1 MYRFD
6 YIIIGAGCSGLSLAF
21 EMNANNLFENK
32 TCAIIDKRE
41 NFNRDK
47 IWSYWGVDTH
57 SFNDCLINK
66 WNKFIVKNN
75 NEEII
80 LNCEDFEYQ
89 SIDSGKFYKK
99 ILDNLSTNQ
108 NVKFFLNKSIDR
120 VYENNNEVTLHS
132 GDEIFR
138 SNLVFNSSLDNK
150 SSLEHELFQHF
161 YGCEIELDEPINL
174 PEYPVLMDFNCSQDN
189 WVHFFYTLPMGA
201 GKIFIESTWISD
213 QKNFLTTRYL
223 SEINSYIND
232 NFNYKKKYQI
242 KYSEMGSIP
251 MHHYQNNI
259 GNKKII
265 PIGTS
270 ANLTRKSTGYTFLNI
285 QKSVKK
291 IVSDILQNKIVNI
304 SNLNIKYNFL
314 DNIFINVLLEKRS
327 EMRNIFFNL
336 FKKNKTK
343 DIVNFL
349 SNNSSLYEDFKIIFS
364 MPKLIF
370 IKKLLK
376 L

>member
-189 WVHFFYTLPMGA
+189 WVHFFYTLPMGV

-213 QKNFLTTRYL
+213 QKNFLTSRYL

>member
-150 SSLEHELFQHF
+150 RSLEHELFQHF

-189 WVHFFYTLPMGA
+189 WVHFFYTLPMGV

>member
-189 WVHFFYTLPMGA
+189 WVHFFYTLPMGV

-232 NFNYKKKYQI
+232 NLNYKKKYQI

-291 IVSDILQNKIVNI
+291 IVSDILQKKIVNI

>member
-1 MYRFD
+1 MNRFD

-21 EMNANNLFENK
+21 EMNANNLFKNK

-41 NFNRDK
+41 NFSRDK
-47 IWSYWGVDTH
+47 IWSYWGVNSH

-80 LNCEDFEYQ
+80 LNCENFEYQ

-99 ILDNLSTNQ
+99 ILDKLSTNK

-120 VYENNNEVTLHS
+120 IYENNKEVTLHS

-150 SSLEHELFQHF
+150 SSLEYELFQHF
-161 YGCEIELDEPINL
+161 YGCEIEFDEPVNL
-174 PEYPVLMDFNCSQDN
+174 PEYPVLMDFDCIQDG
-189 WVHFFYTLPMGA
+189 WVHFFYTLPTGV

-223 SEINSYIND
+223 SEIDSYIN
-232 NFNYKKKYQI
+232 NNLNYRKKYRI
-242 KYSEMGSIP
+242 IYSEMGSIP
-251 MHHYQNNI
+251 MYHYQNNI
-259 GNKKII
+259 GYKKII

-291 IVSDILQNKIVNI
+291 IVSDILQKKIVNI

>member
-41 NFNRDK
+41 NFNSDK

-189 WVHFFYTLPMGA
+189 WVHFFYTLPMGV

>member
-66 WNKFIVKNN
+66 WNKFIIKNN

>member
-189 WVHFFYTLPMGA
+189 WVHFFYTLPMGV

>member
-161 YGCEIELDEPINL
+161 YGCEIELDEPLNL

>member
-120 VYENNNEVTLHS
+120 VYENNNEITLHS

-150 SSLEHELFQHF
+150 GSLEHELFQHF

-189 WVHFFYTLPMGA
+189 WVHFFYTLPMGV

-314 DNIFINVLLEKRS
+314 DNIFINVLLKKRS

>member
-89 SIDSGKFYKK
+89 SIDSRKFYKK

-201 GKIFIESTWISD
+201 SKIFIESTWISD

-251 MHHYQNNI
+251 MQ
-259 GNKKII
+259 
-265 PIGTS
+265 
-270 ANLTRKSTGYTFLNI
+270 
-285 QKSVKK
+285 
-291 IVSDILQNKIVNI
+291 
-304 SNLNIKYNFL
+304 
-314 DNIFINVLLEKRS
+314 EK
-327 EMRNIFFNL
+327 L
-336 FKKNKTK
+336 
-343 DIVNFL
+343 
-349 SNNSSLYEDFKIIFS
+349 
-364 MPKLIF
+364 
-370 IKKLLK
+370 
-376 L
+376 

>member
-66 WNKFIVKNN
+66 WNKFIIKNN

-80 LNCEDFEYQ
+80 LNCEDFAYQ

>member
-174 PEYPVLMDFNCSQDN
+174 PEYPVLMDLNCSQDN
-189 WVHFFYTLPMGA
+189 WVHFFYTLPMGV

>member
-1 MYRFD
+1 MNRFD

-21 EMNANNLFENK
+21 EMNANNLFKNK

-41 NFNRDK
+41 NFSRDK
-47 IWSYWGVDTH
+47 IWSYWGVNSH

-80 LNCEDFEYQ
+80 LNCENFEYQ

-99 ILDNLSTNQ
+99 ILDKLSTNK

-120 VYENNNEVTLHS
+120 IYENNKEVTLHS

-150 SSLEHELFQHF
+150 SSLEYELFQHF
-161 YGCEIELDEPINL
+161 YGCEIEFDEPVNL
-174 PEYPVLMDFNCSQDN
+174 PEYPVLMDFDCIQDG
-189 WVHFFYTLPMGA
+189 WVHFFYTLPTGV

-223 SEINSYIND
+223 SEIDYYIN
-232 NFNYKKKYQI
+232 NNLNYRKKYRI
-242 KYSEMGSIP
+242 IYSEMGSIP
-251 MHHYQNNI
+251 MYHYQNNI
-259 GNKKII
+259 GYKKII

-291 IVSDILQNKIVNI
+291 IVSDILQNKIINV

-336 FKKNKTK
+336 FKKNKTEV
-343 DIVNFL
+343 IINFL
-349 SNNSSLYEDFKIIFS
+349 SNNSSLYEDCKIIFS